1 MKGTLRRNGVR
12 VVWLTLVWV
21 LLWGTFSWANLL
33 GGLAVAVLVL
43 LVFPLPAVT
52 SAGRLRPV
60 ALLLVVLDVGRDLVV
75 SSLQVAWQSV
85 RPGPPIRSSIVAARL
100 SADAEGAE
108 LLVAMLVECLC
119 LVPGSVVVE
128 ASADEGIIY
137 AHVLGADDQA
147 AIDRFQAQV
156 ARLEAELVAAGVHR
170 VRVRPDPTGDAAAG
184 TDPRDDPDDPVENE
198 PGDDHEADPVTGSSV
213 SGGER

>member
-1 MKGTLRRNGVR
+1 MKGILRRNGAR
-12 VVWLTLVWV
+12 VVWLTLVWI
-21 LLWGTFSWANLL
+21 LLWGTFTWANLL

-43 LVFPLPAVT
+43 AVFPLPAVT
-52 SAGRLRPV
+52 SGGRLRPV
-60 ALLLVVLDVGRDLVV
+60 ALVRVVLDVARNLVV
-75 SSLQVAWQSV
+75 SSVQVAWQSV

-100 SADAEGAE
+100 SEDAEGAE
-108 LLVAMLVECLC
+108 LLVATLIECLC
-119 LVPGSVVVE
+119 LVPGSVVIE

-156 ARLEAELVAAGVHR
+156 TRLEADLVAAGVHR

-198 PGDDHEADPVTGSSV
+198 RETV

>member
-1 MKGTLRRNGVR
+1 MRGVLRRNGAR
-12 VVWLTLVWV
+12 MVWLTLVWI

-33 GGLAVAVLVL
+33 GGLVVAVIVL
-43 LVFPLPAVT
+43 AVFPLPAVT
-52 SAGRLRPV
+52 SGGRLRPI
-60 ALLLVVLDVGRDLVV
+60 ALVRVVLDVARDLVV

-85 RPGPPIRSSIVAARL
+85 RPGPPIRSSIVAVRL
-100 SADAEGAE
+100 SEDAEGAE
-108 LLVAMLVECLC
+108 LLVATLIECLS
-119 LVPGSVVVE
+119 LVPGTVVVE
-128 ASADEGIIY
+128 ASADEGILY
-137 AHVLGADDQA
+137 AHVLGADDRA
-147 AIDRFQAQV
+147 AIDRFRAQV

-198 PGDDHEADPVTGSSV
+198 PETV

>member
-1 MKGTLRRNGVR
+1 MKGVLRRNGAR
-12 VVWLTLVWV
+12 VVWLTLVWI

-33 GGLAVAVLVL
+33 GGLVVAVLVL
-43 LVFPLPAVT
+43 AVFPLPAVT
-52 SAGRLRPV
+52 SGGSLRPV
-60 ALLLVVLDVGRDLVV
+60 ALVRVVLDVARNLVV

-85 RPGPPIRSSIVAARL
+85 RPGPPIRSSIVAAHL
-100 SADAEGAE
+100 SEDAEGAE
-108 LLVAMLVECLC
+108 LLVATLIECLS

-128 ASADEGIIY
+128 ASADEGILY

-147 AIDRFQAQV
+147 AIDRFRAQV
-156 ARLEAELVAAGVHR
+156 ARLEADLVAAGVHR

-184 TDPRDDPDDPVENE
+184 TDPRDDPDDAVEDE
-198 PGDDHEADPVTGSSV
+198 PETV